1 MRHFSSQPNALTLV
15 TRSLLALSLSSFMA
29 CSAGAD
35 AVVSNKVQMSITVA
49 GFEPK
54 DITVKAGEPVVLTIT
69 RKTND
74 TCANEIVIDEHKINT
89 KLPLNQPVTV
99 TFTPK
104 KTGTLRYGCAMQKM
118 IGGVITVR

>member
-1 MRHFSSQPNALTLV
+1 MRHFSSQRDALKLATQVMLAA
-15 TRSLLALSLSSFMA
+15 LLSTIVA

-35 AVVSNKVQMSITVA
+35 AVSNKVQMVITVG

-54 DITVKAGEPVVLTIT
+54 DITVKAREPVVLTIT

-74 TCANEIVIDEHKINT
+74 TCANEIVIDEYNINT
-89 KLPLNQPVTV
+89 KLPLNTPVTV
-99 TFTPK
+99 SFTPTK
-104 KTGTLRYGCAMQKM
+104 SGSLRYGCAMKKM